1 MVGFDKKKLGDILKK
16 AEDKKEDALKSAKAS
31 VKKTTAKK
39 TSKPTRKVTPKKKSA
54 KTGYSYTAGKV
65 EDTATVKKNVAAAK
79 AKMEERKKKLEEV
92 LHSKTHQELINAAY
106 KAAENIGIAPWVLL
120 RAAKWGHFTENRGK
134 KYDGPVLDDIDT
146 LTEEQRKA
154 LEEVLG
160 L

>member
-39 TSKPTRKVTPKKKSA
+39 TSKPARKVTPKKKSA

-65 EDTATVKKNVAAAK
+65 EDTAAVKKNVAAAK